1 MEKLIELLNEY
12 EVEKEKSEWQETDV
26 FVLREWT
33 YTDYSWIVSYDRTDQ
48 WEGDHYYS
56 LVAVPYII
64 SKSYWF
70 IKWLVENKK
79 IDLDEFSTIETFDDY
94 ESLLMRL
101 AIDDEPIEFLV
112 SILK

>member
-12 EVEKEKSEWQETDV
+12 EKDGLNEFEKYTERWYCE
-26 FVLREWT
+26 RT
-33 YTDYSWIVSYDRTDQ
+33 YQILSGK
-48 WEGDHYYS
+48 WENNNE
-56 LVAVPYII
+56 LKPCEII

-70 IKWLVENKK
+70 IQWLVENEK
-79 IDLDEFSTIETFDDY
+79 IDLDEFSIIDWFDDY

-101 AIDDEPIEFLV
+101 AIDDEPLEFLA